1 MSFVHVVFEASIG
14 KKIHSSWII
23 YCYFSR
29 YQVSLEDKHVS
40 VLSITLV
47 VYNIG
52 WSVTV
57 LTLLA
62 AI

>member
-23 YCYFSR
+23 YCYFIR

-40 VLSITLV
+40 VLSITL
-47 VYNIG
+47 IG
-52 WSVTV
+52 V
-57 LTLLA
+57 LQF
-62 AI
+62 